1 MSKRK
6 FKEKKSKK
14 EKEQKDSVHKEV
26 LRLLNDN
33 PGRAYDFK
41 QIARK
46 IGAKNTASNAAIF
59 TALEKLESDGKIK
72 QLGNGSFASMFEE
85 GIEGIVDHVNPRFAY
100 IATGIE

>member
-33 PGRAYDFK
+33 PGRGYDFK
-41 QIARK
+41 QIAKK
-46 IGAKNTASNAAIF
+46 IGAKNKASNAAIF
-59 TALEKLESDGKIK
+59 TALENLEIDGKI
-72 QLGNGSFASMFEE
+72 
-85 GIEGIVDHVNPRFAY
+85 
-100 IATGIE
+100 